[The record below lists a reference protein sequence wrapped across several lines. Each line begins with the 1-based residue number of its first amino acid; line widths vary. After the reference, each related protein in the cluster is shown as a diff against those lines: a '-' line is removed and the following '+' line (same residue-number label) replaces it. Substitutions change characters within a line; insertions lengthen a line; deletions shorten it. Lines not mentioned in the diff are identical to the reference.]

1 MGNKIT
7 RRKGKSKTKSNPS
20 SECSSAHDLEA
31 ARRSLEPNIGDEIK
45 DCTALF
51 DFEGYHDCDLAFK
64 KGDHFYHVR
73 ALRDRD
79 DWLLAT
85 HSNNRDRGFVPR
97 DYVSEDSVPSY
108 YRTMGKLEREQLL
121 LSEGVL
127 DGTYIIKQAS
137 SWYVLEVRHTD
148 TESGESRVKRYKI
161 QKGRDKCLFI
171 SPQKTFT
178 SVTQL
183 LHYYTETEG
192 SMCCRLRE
200 CLSPPKE
207 TVGARD
213 LDIKPASLVVM
224 DDIVRGTYGQV
235 FQGTMKGTLS
245 VAIKLVDM
253 EMFTSAAPD
262 NLMLEIKRVSL
273 LLSQKSSRF
282 VQILGVNMITTN
294 MFQLVSELMVEGN
307 LKDFLRRDQGQTIHF
322 HQCVKIANE
331 ISDGMAFLQ
340 KHNETLR
347 CGLRCTAV
355 LVGQNLRVKI
365 NSFSL
370 VKAPITKDNQA
381 LRWTAPECLKE
392 DCEFTPKSDV
402 WSFGVV
408 MYEIITFG
416 GHPFIEVAPKDLMAR
431 IASGYL
437 MLKPVS
443 RVPYDEDFWYGVML
457 KCWDMDPHKRP
468 SFVSLNDMLGN
479 YRCRLSRVPDYS

>member
-7 RRKGKSKTKSNPS
+7 RKKGKSKVKSNPT

-51 DFEGYHDCDLAFK
+51 NFEGYHECDLAFK

-73 ALRDRD
+73 SLRDRD

-85 HSNNRDRGFVPR
+85 HSNRRDRGFVPR

-108 YRTMGKLEREQLL
+108 YRTKGKLERERLL
-121 LSEGVL
+121 LSEGVS

-137 SWYVLEVRHTD
+137 SGYVLDVRHTD
-148 TESGESRVKRYKI
+148 AVRDETVVKRYKI
-161 QKGRDKCLFI
+161 REGRDKSLFI
-171 SPQKTFT
+171 SPQKTFK

-183 LHYYTETEG
+183 LDYYTESDG
-192 SMCCRLRE
+192 SMCCRLQE
-200 CLSPPKE
+200 CLSPPKQ

-224 DDIVRGTYGQV
+224 DDIGRGTYGQV
-235 FQGTMKGTLS
+235 FQGTMKGALS

-253 EMFTSAAPD
+253 EMFTSVAPD
-262 NLMLEIKRVSL
+262 ILMLEIKRVSL
-273 LLSQKSSRF
+273 LLSNKSSRF

-307 LKDFLRRDQGQTIHF
+307 LRDFLRNDQGQTIHF
-322 HQCVKIANE
+322 QQCVNIASQICE
-331 ISDGMAFLQ
+331 GMAFLQ
-340 KHNETLR
+340 EHKENLN
-347 CGLRCTAV
+347 CGLRCTSV
-355 LVGQNLRVKI
+355 LVGENLGIKI

-370 VKAPITKDNQA
+370 VKAPFTRENQA

-392 DCEFTPKSDV
+392 GCEFTPKSDV

-408 MYEIITFG
+408 MYEVITFG
-416 GHPFIEVAPKDLMAR
+416 GLPLIEIPPKDLMSY
-431 IASGYL
+431 IASGQI
-437 MLKPVS
+437 MPQPVS
-443 RVPYDEDFWYGVML
+443 GIPYDEDFWYGVMQ
-457 KCWDMDPHKRP
+457 KCWDLVPEKRP
-468 SFVSLNDMLGN
+468 SFVTLNNMMDN
-479 YRCRLSRVPDYS
+479 YRCRLSRVPYYN